1 MEPSFSSSSSVVYHD
16 PCCQSTGG
24 KEERIRTSGK
34 KGYPIRTSPAVTSGS
49 EKETWRSG
57 LVSAWTVFADFFDC
71 RLPKRLPPVETAPST
86 TSSTLLVFRLRI
98 YSQRSFTSSMGL
110 LPNAMDMR
118 LHGTRKAIRSRRTR
132 SSLTDHTRSLQPARN
147 MLVLK
152 TSSRAAARMNLAYGC
167 RVLGYFLC
175 LAFG

>member
-1 MEPSFSSSSSVVYHD
+1 MLSVY
-16 PCCQSTGG
+16 
-24 KEERIRTSGK
+24 RTKRRENKNVGEVK
-34 KGYPIRTSPAVTSGS
+34 LPIRTSPAVTSGS

-57 LVSAWTVFADFFDC
+57 LVSAWTVFADFFEC

-86 TSSTLLVFRLRI
+86 TNSTLLVFRLRI

-132 SSLTDHTRSLQPARN
+132 SSLTDHTRSLQPARIL
-147 MLVLK
+147 LVSK

-167 RVLGYFLC
+167 RVFGCLSCFLC
-175 LAFG
+175 LTFG